1 MALSYS
7 ICVPNHFIFQN
18 CESFI
23 SHTKYKII
31 YRYHPILYNLLQSS
45 LYPFHFLSLQFLQ
58 FKIYTMPSFDL
69 VSKVDLQTLDNAVN
83 TVEKEI
89 RNRFDF
95 KGNHVVIDLN
105 KKDFKLNLESESEM
119 KINQIIDVLISKS
132 MKQGLAAEIYD
143 LSKEPFQ
150 SGKVVKKEIPVRN
163 GIKQEDAKK
172 IVKLIKDSGLK
183 VQAAIMDDII
193 RITAKK
199 IDDLQAVI
207 QASKGWDLGLAFQ
220 YVNMKN

>member
-1 MALSYS
+1 
-7 ICVPNHFIFQN
+7 
-18 CESFI
+18 
-23 SHTKYKII
+23 
-31 YRYHPILYNLLQSS
+31 
-45 LYPFHFLSLQFLQ
+45 
-58 FKIYTMPSFDL
+58 MPSFDL

-89 RNRFDF
+89 KNRFDF

-143 LSKEPFQ
+143 LSKEPYQ
-150 SGKVVKKEIPVRN
+150 SGKVVKKEIQVRN